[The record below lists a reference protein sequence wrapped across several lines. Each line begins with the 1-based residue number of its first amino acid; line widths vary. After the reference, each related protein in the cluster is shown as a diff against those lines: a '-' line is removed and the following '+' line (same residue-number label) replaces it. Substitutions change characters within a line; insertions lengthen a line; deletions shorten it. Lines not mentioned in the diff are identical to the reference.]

1 MHETDGSDMTLTWPP
16 CVRVQGNILCPTLS
30 VNQKDSYK
38 ERIPQNTLMRTPIR
52 KILLNQGNDFTKYAH
67 EDSYKEKTSK
77 PRKRC
82 QPSTTIKALKPSLT
96 KVYIIYLSSSTL
108 EL

>member
-1 MHETDGSDMTLTWPP
+1 
-16 CVRVQGNILCPTLS
+16 
-30 VNQKDSYK
+30 
-38 ERIPQNTLMRTPIR
+38 MRTPIR

-82 QPSTTIKALKPSLT
+82 QPSTTIKAPKSSPT
-96 KVYIIYLSSSTL
+96 KVRIIYPSSGIL